1 MLGSIGVVVVI
12 ALSAA
17 CSRGGNA
24 RPDQTS
30 APTCDPGEPIHHGEA
45 THYDA
50 DGSGNCSFPAVQGE
64 VLVAA
69 IGAPHY
75 DRSAACGACAA
86 VEGPDGSVTVRIVDR
101 CPGCDPGD
109 LDLSPAAFERI
120 ADLVTGR
127 VPISWNY
134 VPCEVSGPVRYRFK
148 DGSNPWWTGI
158 QVRNHRHR
166 IALFEARTSG
176 EGDDDFIRVD
186 RRMYN
191 YFVTSKGLGRGP
203 YDFRITDV
211 YGNVLQ
217 DEGIPL
223 GDDTEVA
230 GAEQLPV
237 CR

>member
-1 MLGSIGVVVVI
+1 MWTRAGIIVTI

-17 CSRGGNA
+17 CSRGGTA
-24 RPDQTS
+24 RVEQSRALACEPDGPVHQ
-30 APTCDPGEPIHHGEA
+30 GEA

-50 DGSGNCSFPAVQGE
+50 DGSGNCSFPAVKGE

-75 DRSAACGACAA
+75 DTSNACGACAA
-86 VEGPDGSVTVRIVDR
+86 VEGPDGSVTIRIVDR

-109 LDLSPAAFERI
+109 LDLSRAAFARI
-120 ADLVTGR
+120 APLVQGR
-127 VPISWNY
+127 VPISWRY
-134 VPCEVSGPVRYRFK
+134 VPCEVSGPVSYKFK

-166 IALFEARTSG
+166 VARFEARTSG
-176 EGDDDFIRVD
+176 EAGAEFITVK

-191 YFVTSKGLGRGP
+191 YFVTQKGLGKGP

-211 YGNVLQ
+211 HGNILV

-223 GDDTEVA
+223 GDATEAA
-230 GAEQLPV
+230 GNAQFPV

>member
-1 MLGSIGVVVVI
+1 MRASAGVLVVV

-17 CSRGGNA
+17 CSRAGNA
-24 RPDQTS
+24 RVDQAR
-30 APTCDPGEPIHHGEA
+30 APTCDLREPIHHGEA

-50 DGSGNCSFPAVQGE
+50 DGSGNCSFAPVQGE

-69 IGAPHY
+69 LGAPHY
-75 DRSAACGACAA
+75 DRSAACGACAK
-86 VEGPDGSVTVRIVDR
+86 VDGPSGSVTVRIVDR
-101 CPGCDPGD
+101 CPGCGPGH
-109 LDLSPAAFERI
+109 LDLSREAFARI
-120 ADLVTGR
+120 AALERGR
-127 VPISWNY
+127 VPISWRY

-166 IALFEARTSG
+166 IARFEARTSG
-176 EGDDDFIRVD
+176 EDDDAFVQVH

-203 YDFRITDV
+203 FDFRITDV
-211 YGNVLQ
+211 HGNVLQ